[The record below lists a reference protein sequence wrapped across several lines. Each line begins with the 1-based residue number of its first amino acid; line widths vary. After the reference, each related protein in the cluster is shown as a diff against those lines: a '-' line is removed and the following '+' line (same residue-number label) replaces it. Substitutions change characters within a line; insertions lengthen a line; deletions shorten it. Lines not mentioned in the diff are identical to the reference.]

1 MPLRSRHSIRSQLM
15 WLTLVI
21 VSVSTALF
29 LLGALTL
36 TLGSE
41 RASLNRNLLNSAAIL
56 TRVPMVSGALRGQVS
71 QTELAAFLDSATVNV
86 SDIDLILVGDLNST
100 LIYAPD
106 PSDVGTRYTGTIQA
120 SVLAGGGAITSDD
133 SGPMGLDHAA
143 CAPVYGEDG
152 TLLGFVVVVLWVVV
166 GEMVS
171 RWGCG
176 LE

>member
-100 LIYAPD
+100 V
-106 PSDVGTRYTGTIQA
+106 SDTMAAQISPA
-120 SVLAGGGAITSDD
+120 SLGGGISPR
-133 SGPMGLDHAA
+133 S
-143 CAPVYGEDG
+143 
-152 TLLGFVVVVLWVVV
+152 
-166 GEMVS
+166 
-171 RWGCG
+171 
-176 LE
+176 